1 MRTTIPQQIGLA
13 VTALVLGTGCMTGR
27 SAMSDPSPEPAP
39 PLRVTTPTRANLVAV
54 DEIQSVEPGVTALEA
69 VRRLR
74 PEFLHRHVTPM
85 PGDAEGGYAVVYLD
99 GTRLGGPETLATI
112 SAASVIEIRYLR
124 SSAAVEQVGRNHRG
138 GAILVSTIR

>member
-1 MRTTIPQQIGLA
+1 MRTTISQQIGLA
-13 VTALVLGTGCMTGR
+13 ATALVLGTGCMTGR
-27 SAMSDPSPEPAP
+27 SAMADPSPEPARP
-39 PLRVTTPTRANLVAV
+39 ARVSTPTRANIVAI
-54 DEIQSVEPGVTALEA
+54 DEIQSVEAGFTALEA

-74 PEFLHRHVTPM
+74 PEFLRRHVTPM
-85 PGDAEGGYAVVYLD
+85 PGDREGGFAVVYLD

-124 SSAAVEQVGRNHRG
+124 STSAVEQLGRNHRG